1 MSKTGILLTNTGT
14 PDAPTTKAVRR
25 YLREFLSD
33 RRVIQIP
40 RIIWLP
46 ILYGLI
52 LTTRPKKSAKL
63 YQKIWTTAGSPLRVI
78 MHNLAKSLEK
88 KDKSIQVEVGMNYG
102 NPSIPA
108 ALKKF
113 CTQQIDSLIVLPLF
127 PQYSHTSTASS
138 FDRVKAALAKCPGNI
153 NIRYINNYHDHPAYI
168 QALADSVKQTWQQSG
183 ITNHLL
189 ISFHG
194 IPERFVE
201 QGDPYATQCKRTA
214 QLLAEAL
221 QLKPD
226 QWTLCY
232 QSQFGYDKW
241 LKPSTQALLSELP
254 AKGIKDIDIICPGFA
269 VDCLETLEEISVTGK
284 ELFTQAG
291 GDSLR
296 YINALNDSDKQLE
309 LLAELVRNT

>member
-1 MSKTGILLTNTGT
+1 MSNIGVLLTNTGT
-14 PDAPTTKAVRR
+14 PDAPTKKAVRR

-52 LTTRPKKSAKL
+52 LTTRSSKSAAL
-63 YQKIWTTAGSPLRVI
+63 YQKIWTPAGSPLRVF
-78 MHNLAKSLEK
+78 MNLLATHLEK
-88 KDKSIQVEVGMNYG
+88 KVDSIRVEVGMNYG
-102 NPSIPA
+102 EPSILS

-113 CTQQIDSLIVLPLF
+113 CTKQIDSIVVLPLF

-138 FDRVKAALAKCPGNI
+138 FDRVKAALANCPSSI
-153 NIRYINNYHDHPAYI
+153 KVRYINDYHDHPAYI
-168 QALADSVKQTWQQSG
+168 RALADSVTQTWQQSG
-183 ITNHLL
+183 SSNHLL
-189 ISFHG
+189 ISYHG

-201 QGDPYATQCKRTA
+201 QGDPYAAQCERTA
-214 QLLAEAL
+214 QLLADAL

-241 LKPSTQALLSELP
+241 LKPSTQALFTELP
-254 AKGIKDIDIICPGFA
+254 KKGIKEVDIICPGFA
-269 VDCLETLEEISVTGK
+269 VDCLETLEEISIRGN
-284 ELFTQAG
+284 ELFTASG
-291 GDSLR
+291 GKALR
-296 YINALNDSDKQLE
+296 YISALNDSDKQLE
-309 LLAELVRNT
+309 LLAELIR